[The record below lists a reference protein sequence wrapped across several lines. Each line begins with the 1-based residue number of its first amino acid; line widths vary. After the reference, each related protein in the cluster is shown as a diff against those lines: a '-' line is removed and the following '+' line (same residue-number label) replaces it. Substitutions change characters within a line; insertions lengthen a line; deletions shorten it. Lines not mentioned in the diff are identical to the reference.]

1 MSNENSLYE
10 KALAY
15 HKFPTP
21 GKISTYLPKQLNG
34 LKDLALAYS
43 PGVAAPCLEIVKDPS
58 KAYEYTNKC
67 NTVAIISNG
76 TAVLGLGN
84 IGALASKPV
93 MEGKAALLKKFAYI
107 DSFDILIKTQNV
119 DEFILTVS
127 NIGLTFGAINLEDI
141 KAPDCF
147 IIEEKL
153 EEILD
158 IPIFHDDQHGTAITL
173 AAGLLNALE
182 IQGKNIKNVNVVFH
196 GAGAAAIASA
206 NLLLEFGMEA
216 TQITMFDKQGMIVK
230 SRTGQLNPW
239 KGKFA
244 QNTAPVSLSQ
254 AIKGADIFIGL
265 SVANVL
271 SSEMIA
277 SMPKNPI
284 IFAMANPIP
293 EILPEVVHATR
304 DDTIIATGRSDY
316 PNQVNNLITFP
327 YIFRGL
333 LDARAKKVTNT
344 MKVNVARTIA
354 NIAKESV
361 PDSVKSIHMR
371 DNMVFGKHYIIPST
385 FDPRLLEK
393 VPKVIIDEVVSEN

>member
-1 MSNENSLYE
+1 MSNENSLHE

-15 HKFPTP
+15 HKFPIP
-21 GKISTYLPKQLNG
+21 GKISTYLPKQLNC

-58 KAYEYTNKC
+58 KVYEYTNKC

-107 DSFDILIKTQNV
+107 DSFDILVKTQNV

-153 EEILD
+153 EEMID
-158 IPIFHDDQHGTAITL
+158 IPVFHDDQHGTAITL

-196 GAGAAAIASA
+196 GAGAASIASA
-206 NLLLEFGMEA
+206 NLLLEFGIDVN
-216 TQITMFDKQGMIVK
+216 QITMFDSQGMIVK
-230 SRTGQLNPW
+230 SRTSKLNPW
-239 KGKFA
+239 KSKFA
-244 QNTAPVSLSQ
+244 QNTEPISLSQ
-254 AIKGADIFIGL
+254 AMKGADIFIGL

-284 IFAMANPIP
+284 IFAMANPVP

-304 DDTIIATGRSDY
+304 DDAIIATGRSDY
-316 PNQVNNLITFP
+316 PNQVNNLVAFP

-333 LDARAKKVTNT
+333 LDARARKVTSS
-344 MKVNVARTIA
+344 MKVNVAKIIA
-354 NIAKESV
+354 SIAKEPV
-361 PDSVKSIHMR
+361 PDTVKSIHMR
-371 DNMVFGKHYIIPST
+371 ENMIFGKNYIIPST

-393 VPKVIIDEVVSEN
+393 IPKVIINEVASKN